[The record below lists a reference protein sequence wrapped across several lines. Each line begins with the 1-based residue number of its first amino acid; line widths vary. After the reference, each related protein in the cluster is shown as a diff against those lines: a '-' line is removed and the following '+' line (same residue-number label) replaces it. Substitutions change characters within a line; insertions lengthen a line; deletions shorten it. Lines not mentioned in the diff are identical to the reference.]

1 VVSRASTRRVAVR
14 SAGAAAAGAAL
25 AVGNVQTA
33 AAHHSYPATYDT
45 TQQVSV
51 TGVVQLVRFTNPH
64 VHIVIEAPM
73 DAPPPPAPELAA
85 EAAQASAWG
94 DAPEAVE
101 VVAPAQPAPPET
113 ILYVLDLPAPNRAQQ
128 IGLTPE
134 TLPPGTPLSV
144 VAWPPRA
151 MGSHD
156 LAPLTITFDG
166 DGHTVHIR

>member
-1 VVSRASTRRVAVR
+1 
-14 SAGAAAAGAAL
+14 
-25 AVGNVQTA
+25 
-33 AAHHSYPATYDT
+33 
-45 TQQVSV
+45 VSV
-51 TGVVQLVRFTNPH
+51 TGVVQLVLFTNPH

-85 EAAQASAWG
+85 EAAQA
-94 DAPEAVE
+94 APLENGVVE
-101 VVAPAQPAPPET
+101 VVAPTQPESPET

-166 DGHTVHIR
+166 DGHSVRIR